1 MAFLGDDFATE
12 DTGSNWDQP
21 SSSAASSTAS
31 LLPGCSAE
39 LDVAS
44 DEEQEDMPR
53 SVVVGLRPLHTAPA
67 AAPAPAQRE
76 PVADCSAAIHA
87 EMERREQERQLRQ
100 PPPSPPP
107 LRPSPPPLRPS
118 PPPLPSPPSLPPLSP
133 PPLLGPLPPFSPPAR
148 ERVLYGGGQR
158 AALRS
163 GRGFRRLRIRGGAFG
178 ERRHLGEDAAGSPV
192 REPNADLE
200 AAYLNQMLQEGRQE
214 REDQLRL
221 AIEGGIDADLQEED
235 PDDPGSPGHCVEG
248 ARPVRPPR
256 NPNPPPRRRYGA
268 GAVRNQGV
276 RGRRPVARVNRAE
289 DLVDRLE
296 DLDQRLEE
304 TLAAGPPPEPQD
316 ECAAFRLM
324 VGRMARNL
332 REEDRASAFADVL
345 AVIGAYRRG

>member
-1 MAFLGDDFATE
+1 MVSQRRVKLQEARVRSGQAPCDPDAPTYKYAHLMAFLGDDFATE

-21 SSSAASSTAS
+21 SSAASSTAS
-31 LLPGCSAE
+31 LPGCSAE
-39 LDVAS
+39 LDV

-53 SVVVGLRPLHTAPA
+53 IVVVGLRPLHTAPA

-118 PPPLPSPPSLPPLSP
+118 PPPLRPSPLPSPPSLPPLSP
-133 PPLLGPLPPFSPPAR
+133 PPLLGPPPPFSPPAR
-148 ERVLYGGGQR
+148 ARVLFGGDQR
-158 AALRS
+158 AALRR
-163 GRGFRRLRIRGGAFG
+163 GRGFRRLRIRVGAFG
-178 ERRHLGEDAAGSPV
+178 ERRHLEEDAV

-214 REDQLRL
+214 REDQLRQ

-296 DLDQRLEE
+296 DLDQRPEAGGDPGRRP
-304 TLAAGPPPEPQD
+304 TPRAAG
-316 ECAAFRLM
+316 
-324 VGRMARNL
+324 
-332 REEDRASAFADVL
+332 
-345 AVIGAYRRG
+345 